1 MVVDVIV
8 VVLAAAVLA
17 ADAATIAAAIITAA
31 IIAVVV
37 ETADVDAAITAIAAD
52 AVTSVQAPGARHTAK
67 ASATDTGR
75 ALMMPAGAGQ
85 AAFLSPGLRKQNPMA
100 AAAEIKLTTC
110 IFLLYSV
117 YMLTNRRDQP

>member
-17 ADAATIAAAIITAA
+17 ADAATIAAAIITAAIITAAIITAA

-100 AAAEIKLTTC
+100 AAAEIKLL
-110 IFLLYSV
+110 I
-117 YMLTNRRDQP
+117 

>member
-1 MVVDVIV
+1 LDVDVVVDVIV

-100 AAAEIKLTTC
+100 AAAEIKLL
-110 IFLLYSV
+110 I
-117 YMLTNRRDQP
+117 

>member
-52 AVTSVQAPGARHTAK
+52 AVT
-67 ASATDTGR
+67 DTGR

-100 AAAEIKLTTC
+100 AAAEIKLL
-110 IFLLYSV
+110 I
-117 YMLTNRRDQP
+117 

>member
-17 ADAATIAAAIITAA
+17 ADAATIAAA

-100 AAAEIKLTTC
+100 AAAEIKLL
-110 IFLLYSV
+110 I
-117 YMLTNRRDQP
+117 